1 MGHQMLGPD
10 PPKHIVSNGR
20 DIVRGRGCVDW
31 TRLSWGRQGDAG
43 QGGGQLDVGADSYA
57 GDS

>member
-1 MGHQMLGPD
+1 MLGPD